1 MPTVYIDSVDLVYA
15 PGTRPFANGIVPF
28 TATITIRAHERN
40 HEYIIVI
47 YFTKDTTKENFYQPV
62 SNTLQY
68 HRYITRGYDELSNY
82 LKMFESETAS
92 TIRTSSKRVHVL
104 AWSSGKVTFSMRIV

>member
-15 PGTRPFANGIVPF
+15 PGTRHFANGIVPF

-47 YFTKDTTKENFYQPV
+47 YFTKVTAKKNFYQPV
-62 SNTLQY
+62 SYTLQY
-68 HRYITRGYDELSNY
+68 NKCIPCG
-82 LKMFESETAS
+82 
-92 TIRTSSKRVHVL
+92 
-104 AWSSGKVTFSMRIV
+104 